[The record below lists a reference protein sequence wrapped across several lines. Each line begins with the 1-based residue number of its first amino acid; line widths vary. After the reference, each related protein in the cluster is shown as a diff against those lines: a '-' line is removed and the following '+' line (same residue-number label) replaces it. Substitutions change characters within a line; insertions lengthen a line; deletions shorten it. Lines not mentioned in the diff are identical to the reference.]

1 MKIRRKLY
9 LCQRKQSSSHHNGN
23 CWRTLPFEGRIFFPK
38 NKTKPTTKQ
47 QSFVNYCVWH
57 RSTYTN
63 GFLPIK
69 CQFKGAEEEEILRLG
84 ERLMPLSS
92 PAWTTCCPF
101 LREGNGKQKWKK
113 KKSQQGRSFVSGT
126 LDWLVS
132 CYNQNMLSWTM
143 YETSEEKA
151 VFAIILH

>member
-1 MKIRRKLY
+1 MATAEEHYQLGEGSFF
-9 LCQRKQSSSHHNGN
+9 QKQN
-23 CWRTLPFEGRIFFPK
+23 
-38 NKTKPTTKQ
+38 KPTAKQ

-69 CQFKGAEEEEILRLG
+69 CQFKGAEGGEIFRLG
-84 ERLMPLSS
+84 ERLTPLSS
-92 PAWTTCCPF
+92 PAWTTRCPF
-101 LREGNGKQKWKK
+101 LREGNGKQNKN

-143 YETSEEKA
+143 YETSEEEA
-151 VFAIILH
+151 VFALVLH